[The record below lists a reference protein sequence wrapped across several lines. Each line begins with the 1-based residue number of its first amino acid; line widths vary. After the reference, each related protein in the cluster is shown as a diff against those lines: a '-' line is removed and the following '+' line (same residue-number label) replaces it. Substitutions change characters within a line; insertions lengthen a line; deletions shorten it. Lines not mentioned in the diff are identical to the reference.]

1 MTTFD
6 TLRLDALVTSP
17 TNPRKNFNEERL
29 QELADSI
36 AASGVH
42 QPILVRPL
50 PGSRLQETFSIHGEN
65 GLKPRPTHEIVA
77 GERRYRASKLAKV
90 DAIPAMIRELTDDQ
104 VLEIQIV
111 ENIQRDSLTE
121 LETAEG
127 YKTLMEHNHLTAE
140 QVGQK
145 VSKSR
150 SSIYG
155 SLKLLDLHPASKD
168 ALRSERIT
176 ASAALLIA
184 RIPDIKLQDK
194 AVAYASTPDGAGD
207 KPSYRT
213 FSAWLQRNVMLNLSY
228 APFNIEAAT
237 LVPAAGS
244 CNGCK
249 KRTDADPDLFS
260 DISNAALCIDP
271 PCYHAKAAAHDALEE
286 LDDDPSGED
295 FGDGGD
301 GGSDMHALAGAA
313 ARQAEGINPEAAL
326 KRDIEILKDKKA
338 LEIDKRS
345 RIACHDSL
353 RDHILTTEDPQ
364 ASTLLA
370 PELLRVWLIRQVDDW
385 DTDDLAIIFNMLPA
399 ASVKNMS
406 YEAQRKIIDAYE
418 ADCKL
423 RISRA
428 SDADLYRYM
437 ATSLIMPD
445 RECYTYSAENIKPAD
460 LFDAYAKAHEIDLAP
475 VRHEAAE
482 QVEAETKEELA
493 AINQALTDLK
503 KPAEKAKKSPAKTTS
518 TPPPAGAAID
528 DAAADAKKQKPA
540 ALRKAKTTA
549 EEAISGIAAAMQSIE
564 AEPLDASLGGSGAA
578 AVDSGKLA
586 VGAKVKVLDGK
597 HTGKQGTIRDEAKND
612 MWMVTFGAGAGM
624 FTANLA
630 TKSLQVIA

>member
-6 TLRLDALVTSP
+6 TLRLDALVSSP
-17 TNPRKNFNEERL
+17 TNPRKNFNPVRL
-29 QELADSI
+29 QELAHSI

-50 PGSRLQETFSIHGEN
+50 PAQRLADTAH
-65 GLKPRPTHEIVA
+65 LKPRPTHEIVA
-77 GERRYRASKLAKV
+77 GERRYRASQLAKV
-90 DAIPAMIRELTDDQ
+90 DTIPAMIRALTDDQ

-127 YKTLMEHNHLTAE
+127 YQLLIDRTGIKPEEIGLK
-140 QVGQK
+140 VG
-145 VSKSR
+145 KSR
-150 SSIYG
+150 SSVYG

-194 AVAYASTPDGAGD
+194 AVAYAATPDGAGD
-207 KPSYRT
+207 RPSYRT

-228 APFNIEAAT
+228 APFDIEVVT

-313 ARQAEGINPEAAL
+313 ARQAKADPETAL
-326 KRDIEILKDKKA
+326 KRDIEILQNKKVA
-338 LEIDKRS
+338 TIGERN
-345 RIACHDSL
+345 RIACFDEIIN
-353 RDHILTTEDPQ
+353 HIHTTPEHRAAD
-364 ASTLLA
+364 LLA
-370 PELLRVWLIRQVDDW
+370 PEFLRAWLLHTFDNWQDD
-385 DTDDLAIIFNMLPA
+385 DIADALAIPRPATVTGDWQAREA
-399 ASVKNMS
+399 AS
-406 YEAQRKIIDAYE
+406 DAFAE
-418 ADCKL
+418 QCKL
-423 RISRA
+423 RIQRA
-428 SDADLYRYM
+428 ADADVYRYT
-437 ATSLIMPD
+437 AALLVIDD
-445 RECYTYSAENIKPAD
+445 RESWKPNNPTP
-460 LFDAYAKAHEIDLAP
+460 LFDAFAAAHEVDLAP

-482 QVEAETKEELA
+482 QVEDETKEELA

-528 DAAADAKKQKPA
+528 DAAADAKIKKPTP
-540 ALRKAKTTA
+540 LRKAKTSA
-549 EEAISGIAAAMQSIE
+549 QEAISGIAAAMQGME
-564 AEPLDASLGGSGAA
+564 AEPLDASLGGSEVAA
-578 AVDSGKLA
+578 GDSGKLA
-586 VGAKVKVLDGK
+586 VGAKVKILSGK
-597 HTGKQGTIRDEAKND
+597 HEGKEAVVKIEVSSD
-612 MWMVTFGAGAGM
+612 MWSVEIGKM
-624 FTANLA
+624 FSVYLP
-630 TKSLQVIA
+630 TKSLEVIA